1 MTRFQLTTAIR
12 SIFSRQHPLTS
23 FPTNTRGNLP
33 VQLVVNAQPVEHR
46 RHFDSDFVL
55 VLQLNA
61 SPQSYGEL
69 EVDRRLEVGRQQS
82 HELAHLPV
90 RLHDQPAVVP
100 LLLLALYPSRH
111 ALAPTQRLHQPIHL
125 RSLVR
130 RRREAHRN
138 LYASRSSHASTE
150 CLRGAVLAP
159 LAREA
164 IFVVRLHVRKTQVEL
179 PTLHHRQHVLLPFR
193 DHPHP

>member
-1 MTRFQLTTAIR
+1 MTTSIR
-12 SIFSRQHPLTS
+12 STFSRQQLSTL
-23 FPTNTRGNLP
+23 FPTNTKGNLP

>member
-1 MTRFQLTTAIR
+1 MTTSIR
-12 SIFSRQHPLTS
+12 STFSRQQLSTL
-23 FPTNTRGNLP
+23 FPTNTKGNLP

-46 RHFDSDFVL
+46 RHFDSELVF
-55 VLQLNA
+55 VLQL
-61 SPQSYGEL
+61 SPTHQSYGEL
-69 EVDRRLEVGRQQS
+69 EVDRRLEVGRQQP

-90 RLHDQPAVVP
+90 RLHHQPAVVP

-130 RRREAHRN
+130 RRREAHRH
-138 LYASRSSHASTE
+138 LYASLSSHASTE
-150 CLRGAVLAP
+150 RLRGAVLAP
-159 LAREA
+159 LACEA
-164 IFVVRLHVRKTQVEL
+164 VSVVRLHVRKTQVEL